1 MKKIINGLLALLLV
15 LITQITFAQ
24 DMNISGV
31 VSDSNGLPVPGANVK
46 VKGTTNGTSTD
57 FDGSYK
63 IKAKST
69 DVLVYSFQ
77 GMNTVELKVS
87 GAKMNAR
94 LASKATELEGVVV
107 TALGIKKKTA
117 SVTSSYQTISNK
129 ELKSAANPD
138 VIRSLAGKVSG
149 ITINGTT
156 NGVNGSNSI
165 RVRSMLSV
173 GGNTE
178 ALVVI
183 DNVISTADVLVSL
196 PSESIE
202 NVTVLKGAQGAAL
215 YGSQGKQGVVL
226 VTTKKGGKDEKMTVS
241 ITSTVDFESIN
252 FIPKRQEKYGQ
263 GWYNSRDPQENGG
276 WGPLFDGT
284 VGPVGIPN
292 LDGTYDIQAP
302 YVNLGDDEIKK
313 FYKTGTIYNNN
324 ANINMGT
331 AESYL
336 NLNLGNLRRDFI
348 LEGDNLNRNTIV
360 FSAGKKINK
369 LTVGGTVTFTNQR
382 TRQANVNAATSR
394 GDYTLLTNLLQTG
407 SNVPISE
414 FKDRGVFGWNGYYQ
428 NPYWARENNRLN
440 ETNNFYNLGLNS
452 EYEFSKNFS
461 VKYNGSLQNRDINQL
476 SYANA
481 TISPATVDGGF
492 DSPSE
497 LYQSNFNNIYYYG
510 DLIATFNYKLTDDVG
525 LRFNLGQNMQHTQSN
540 RLTQGGVNLQI
551 EKLYNITNIL
561 NPAIPATLLNRK
573 FVNRTLAT
581 FGDLDLSYKD
591 YLFFNATG
599 RYEGNSVAGS
609 KDNRFFFY
617 PSAGLSFVP
626 TKAIEAL
633 RGNKFLSNMKIYGN
647 YALIG
652 SLDPIGTYET
662 LETARI
668 AANFPF
674 PSTGLSY
681 NRPND
686 PTVTDV
692 KPETY
697 TTLEA
702 GINLGFFSDRL
713 TLDVAGFK
721 TTTKDL
727 ITEGSSTRVTG
738 LLNLTKNNGE
748 LEATGLEID
757 LGFMP
762 INNANFKWNGRVSY
776 STYET
781 IVKDAGE
788 TETIVIYNGG
798 NSQINGNISAVE
810 TLPFPYIT
818 GTDWAKDGQGRV
830 IVDSRGRPAAAS
842 KFQNLAQVTPDYILG
857 LTNNF
862 EYKGFGLSFV
872 MDYRT
877 GHSFLS
883 QTKYNLTWNGH
894 LDQSAEFDR
903 SVGFI
908 FPNSVIDNPATPGVV
923 DYIPNELTLTG
934 GFSNLTG
941 ANNRTQAYYGAA
953 SNLGANNLIDATAF
967 KLREVAISYSI
978 PSRVL
983 KNTGLQSFKFGI
995 NARNAFVKLAKG
1007 NKGYADPEASNQS
1020 NSSTATAGRQ
1030 AAGTLTNT
1038 SRNGIGYIGDAQY
1051 PSTRTFGFSINATF

>member
-1 MKKIINGLLALLLV
+1 MKKRINGLLALLLV

-24 DMNISGV
+24 DMTISGV
-31 VSDSNGLPVPGANVK
+31 VSDSNGLAVPGANVK
-46 VKGTTNGTSTD
+46 VKGTSSGTSTD

-63 IKAKST
+63 IKANST
-69 DVLVYSFQ
+69 DVLIFSFQ
-77 GMNTVELKVS
+77 GMNTQELKVS

-94 LASKATELEGVVV
+94 LSGKATELEGVVV

-117 SVTSSYQTISNK
+117 SVTSSYSTLSNK

-165 RVRSMLSV
+165 RIRSMLSV

-183 DNVISTADVLVSL
+183 DNVISSADVLVSL
-196 PSESIE
+196 PSEAID

-241 ITSTVDFESIN
+241 ITSTTDFESIN
-252 FIPKRQEKYGQ
+252 FVPQRQGKYGQ
-263 GWYNSRDPQENGG
+263 GWYNFRDPQENGG
-276 WGPLFDGT
+276 WGPLLDGT

-292 LDGTYDIQAP
+292 SDGTYDINAP
-302 YVNLGDDEIKK
+302 YVNLGDSEIKK

-331 AESYL
+331 AESFL

-348 LEGDNLNRNTIV
+348 LEGDNLNRNTLV

-369 LTVGGTVTFTNQR
+369 LSVGGTVTFTNQR
-382 TRQANVNAATSR
+382 TKQANVNAATSR

-407 SNVPISE
+407 SNVPISQFE
-414 FKDRGVFGWNGYYQ
+414 DRGVYGWNGYYQ

-440 ETNNFYNLGLNS
+440 ETNNFYNVGINS

-461 VKYNGSLQNRDINQL
+461 LKYNGSLQNRNINQE
-476 SYANA
+476 SYSNA
-481 TISPATVDGGF
+481 TISPPADGGF

-497 LYQSNFNNIYYYG
+497 FYQSNFNSTYYYG
-510 DLIATFNYKLTDDVG
+510 DLIATFNYKLNEDVG
-525 LRFNLGQNMQHTQSN
+525 LRFNLGQNMQHNQTG
-540 RLTQGGVNLQI
+540 RITQGGVNLQI
-551 EKLYNITNIL
+551 AGLYQINNVL
-561 NPAIPATLLNRK
+561 NPAIPSTLLNRK
-573 FVNRTLAT
+573 FVNRSIAT
-581 FGDLDLSYKD
+581 FGDIDLSYKE
-591 YLFFNATG
+591 YLFVNASG
-599 RYEGNSVAGS
+599 RYEGNSVA
-609 KDNRFFFY
+609 KKENRFSFY
-617 PSAGLSFVP
+617 PSVGASFVP
-626 TKAIEAL
+626 TKAFESL
-633 RGNKFLSNMKIYGN
+633 RGNKFLSNIKIYGN
-647 YALIG
+647 YAKIG
-652 SLDPIGTYET
+652 SLDPVNAYEVV
-662 LETARI
+662 ETARI
-668 AANFPF
+668 SNNFPF
-674 PSTGLSY
+674 PNTGLSF

-686 PTVTDV
+686 PTDTDI

-713 TLDVAGFK
+713 TFDIAGFK
-721 TTTKDL
+721 TTTSNL
-727 ITEGSSTRVTG
+727 ITEASATTTNG
-738 LLNLTKNNGE
+738 LLSKKLNNGE
-748 LEATGLEID
+748 LEASGYEVEV
-757 LGFMP
+757 GFMP
-762 INNANFKWNGRVSY
+762 INNATFKWNGRLSY

-788 TETIVIYNGG
+788 TKNIVLYDGG
-798 NSQINGNISAVE
+798 NSQINGNVSAVE

-818 GTDWAKDGQGRV
+818 GTDWAKDDQGRV

-842 KFQNLAQVTPDYILG
+842 QFQNLGKVTPDYILG

-862 EYKGFGLSFV
+862 EYKGVGFSFV

-903 SVGFI
+903 NVGFI

-934 GFSNLTG
+934 GFASLTG
-941 ANNRTQAYYGAA
+941 ANNRTQSYYGAA

-967 KLREVAISYSI
+967 KLREIALSYSI
-978 PSRVL
+978 PSKVL
-983 KNTGLQSFKFGI
+983 KNSGLQSFKIGI
-995 NARNAFVKLAKG
+995 NARNAFVKLAAS

-1020 NSSTATAGRQ
+1020 NASTSTAGRT